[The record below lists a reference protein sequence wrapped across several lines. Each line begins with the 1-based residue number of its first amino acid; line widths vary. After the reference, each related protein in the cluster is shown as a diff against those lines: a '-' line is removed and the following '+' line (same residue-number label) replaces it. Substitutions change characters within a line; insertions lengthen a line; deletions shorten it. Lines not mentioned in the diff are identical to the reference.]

1 MASIPRG
8 KCEVEVLNELIN
20 RRLQAL
26 EEKIS
31 FQEDAVQKLE
41 AELIYH
47 QKKATSLEKMLEDLR
62 LSLRKIENNVDAEK
76 QVELPPHF

>member
-1 MASIPRG
+1 MASGPRS
-8 KCEVEVLNELIN
+8 KCEVEILSELIN

-31 FQEDAVQKLE
+31 FQEDAMQKLE

>member
-1 MASIPRG
+1 MASVPGSKR
-8 KCEVEVLNELIN
+8 EVEILNELIN

-47 QKKATSLEKMLEDLR
+47 QKKATSLEKMVENLQ
-62 LSLRKIENNVDAEK
+62 LSLRKIENNVGAEK

>member
-1 MASIPRG
+1 MASVPG
-8 KCEVEVLNELIN
+8 SKCEVEVLNELIN

-26 EEKIS
+26 EEKLS
-31 FQEDAVQKLE
+31 FQEDAMQKLE